1 MEFSA
6 AEHEEAFHYSP
17 RRNYTGAIYEFC
29 QKLQTSPTFSVIPG
43 PLGAERMHTIEL
55 YVNSRRAIGV
65 ARTVKAARHRASEKM
80 LGLLGFR
87 ALMFVKDF

>member
-6 AEHEEAFHYSP
+6 AECEEAFHYSP

-29 QKLQTSPTFSVIPG
+29 QRLQTSPTFSTIPG

-55 YVNSRRAIGV
+55 YVSAIGV

-87 ALMFVKDF
+87 ALTFVKDF